1 MKLRTSAGMCVV
13 CVRVCAGARVH
24 AGVYGCVRRGLRGSP
39 GVCWGVPGYM
49 QVCAGVRGKAGVCPF

>member
-1 MKLRTSAGMCVV
+1 MIYEVKDISGYV
-13 CVRVCAGARVH
+13 CGVC